1 MRENNIILW
10 EDLVRQK
17 QEKDLKADTKSYYQ
31 SLPEEQLKLE
41 ADHLLQQFNPS
52 NLDDE
57 LFKKSV
63 ILMDEIAARVESK
76 KLKESIFAFQREMTS
91 RVDKLK
97 SYL

>member
-10 EDLVRQK
+10 EDLVKRKQQK
-17 QEKDLKADTKSYYQ
+17 DQKADAKTYYQ
-31 SLPEEQLKLE
+31 SLPEEKLKIE
-41 ADHLLQQFNPS
+41 ADHLLRQFNPS
-52 NLDDE
+52 KLDDE

-91 RVDKLK
+91 RVDELK